1 MNNARLLLQMFPKMF
16 KDTICLN
23 QIMDG
28 AITDVISKLKF
39 IGRIQKGEKINVRNM
54 QVQADTM
61 ITRFSRTFFVID
73 NRTNAYNFIESI
85 INRGFDIIHLTLSKS
100 PVKNIDKRTI
110 SNLISDLRNSTAGIS
125 NMRDTY
131 SDDIMFC
138 CKLDALIESIKLK
151 LDDIDESDKLQSDK
165 VQSDDDPE

>member
-1 MNNARLLLQMFPKMF
+1 MFPKMF
-16 KDTICLN
+16 KDTAYLN

-61 ITRFSRTFFVID
+61 ITRFTRTFFVID

-85 INRGFDIIHLTLSKS
+85 INRSFDIIHLTLSKS
-100 PVKNIDKRTI
+100 PVKTIDRKTI
-110 SNLISDLRNSTAGIS
+110 SNLITDLKNSMAGIS

-151 LDDIDESDKLQSDK
+151 LDDIEEKNHEEYQTQL
-165 VQSDDDPE
+165 DDDPE